1 MTTTVPS
8 LAGTPPAGQAT
19 GGALLRSARGLA
31 LRGLRSIRRLPSA
44 FFPALAMPVFQTIAF
59 SGTFFAITKIPGF
72 PTDRSV
78 NWYLPMA
85 CCMGSGF
92 SGVGLGFST
101 VRDIESGFFDRL
113 RMAPAPRLA
122 LIVGPLFTA
131 WIRVVIVVTT
141 VVIVGFLF
149 GARLTGGVLGL
160 VTLLIAG
167 LGVATIAAGWGLG
180 LAYRIGDMR
189 AAALMQLTLFN
200 AIFLSN
206 AQTPLNVMTGWLH
219 SVARINPFTNILRL
233 AREGWLGE
241 VTWHDTWGGLVAIV
255 GFAAVTLTF
264 AYRQLGKLSD

>member
-1 MTTTVPS
+1 MNTASTTFAIQ
-8 LAGTPPAGQAT
+8 AGEAR
-19 GGALLRSARGLA
+19 GGALLRSSRGLA

-44 FFPALAMPVFQTIAF
+44 FFPALAMPIFQTIAF

-78 NWYLPMA
+78 NWYLPFA
-85 CCMGSGF
+85 CCMGSAF
-92 SGVGLGFST
+92 SGVGLGFTT
-101 VRDIESGFFDRL
+101 VRDLQSGFFDRL
-113 RMAPAPRLA
+113 RMAPTPRLS
-122 LIVGPLFTA
+122 LIVGPLITA
-131 WIRVVIVVTT
+131 WIRVLIVVTS
-141 VVIVGFLF
+141 VLIVGLLF

-160 VTLLIAG
+160 VTLFIAG
-167 LGVATIAAGWGLG
+167 LGVATMSAGWGLG
-180 LAYRIGDMR
+180 LAYRFGDMR
-189 AAALMQLTLFN
+189 AAALMQLGLFN

-255 GFAAVTLTF
+255 AISALTLLF
-264 AYRQLGKLSD
+264 AYRGLARLSK

>member
-1 MTTTVPS
+1 MSTTAVT
-8 LAGTPPAGQAT
+8 TQAGQAQ
-19 GGALLRSARGLA
+19 GGELLRSSRGLA

-44 FFPALAMPVFQTIAF
+44 FFPALAMPIFQTIAF

-78 NWYLPMA
+78 NWYLPFA

-101 VRDIESGFFDRL
+101 VRDIQSGFFDRL
-113 RMAPAPRLA
+113 RMAPTPRLS
-122 LIVGPLFTA
+122 LIVGPLITA
-131 WIRVVIVVTT
+131 WIRVFIVVTS
-141 VVIVGFLF
+141 VLIVGLLF
-149 GARLTGGVLGL
+149 GARLTGGVAGL
-160 VTLLIAG
+160 VTLFVAG

-180 LAYRIGDMR
+180 LAYRFGDMR

-219 SVARINPFTNILRL
+219 SIARINPFTNILRL

-241 VTWHDTWGGLVAIV
+241 VTWHDTWGGLAAIV
-255 GFAAVTLTF
+255 GIASLTLLF
-264 AYRQLGKLSD
+264 AYRGLARLSK